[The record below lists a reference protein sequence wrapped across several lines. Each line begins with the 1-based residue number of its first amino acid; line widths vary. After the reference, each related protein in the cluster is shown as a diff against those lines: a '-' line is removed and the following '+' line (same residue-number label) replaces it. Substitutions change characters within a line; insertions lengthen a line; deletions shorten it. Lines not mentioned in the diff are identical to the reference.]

1 MKKIYCP
8 EFLTW
13 SGLPGTRGNHM
24 QPGGRA
30 FSHHKN
36 QFSMTGVGLSNNFP
50 KRDMEMGGAQTVPF
64 GEEE

>member
-1 MKKIYCP
+1 
-8 EFLTW
+8 
-13 SGLPGTRGNHM
+13 M